1 MAQTG
6 FNDTGKAGHH
16 ERNKVESEGAV
27 NASGAETTS
36 AGGEGVTDDF
46 DPDAPPPTDLSG
58 RTDPSMRGAVAQ
70 PATHDPETS
79 SFAPGGDK
87 TSNPDVNAEAMLRQ
101 GAGRDATSSR
111 H

>member
-1 MAQTG
+1 MTAG
-6 FNDTGKAGHH
+6 MNETGKAGHH
-16 ERNKVESEGAV
+16 ERNKVEGEGET
-27 NASGAETTS
+27 NATGVGTTS
-36 AGGEGVTDDF
+36 AGFGGDMDDI

-70 PATHDPETS
+70 PATHDPEDS

-87 TSNPDVNAEAMLRQ
+87 TSVADVDAEGMLRQ
-101 GAGRDATSSR
+101 TVDRDTASR